1 MDQKKCSVGRI
12 SGYQLSKSAAQEREE
27 MAILIP
33 PETKYSD
40 SNKIDLG
47 CGSAGVEYYWN
58 QQQQ

>member
-33 PETKYSD
+33 PETKYS
-40 SNKIDLG
+40 NKIDLG

-58 QQQQ
+58 EQQQ